1 MNVFYTDI
9 NHAVKTLDQQ
19 LQEEEAR
26 INRLWELKEKA
37 ALPERGGEEESASP
51 QTKEKIEKGLDAAFD
66 RYSLLKIR
74 KLMNLL

>member
-1 MNVFYTDI
+1 M
-9 NHAVKTLDQQ
+9 KSLDEQ

-37 ALPERGGEEESASP
+37 ALSDKGGEDESVSP
-51 QTKEKIEKGLDAAFD
+51 QMKKNIEKGLDAALD